1 MLHNMR
7 HQYKILEKDGKVT
20 VGIFMLYFFRT
31 RLNEAEIANLPFAK
45 DARTF
50 ICCPEFYLSL
60 KISSHFAFSI
70 SQKSITYIL
79 GQSTLCGFVAFAEL
93 SRFSDCMVLVSSE
106 KYTQYQ

>member
-1 MLHNMR
+1 MLYR
-7 HQYKILEKDGKVT
+7 HHAKILEKDDKVT
-20 VGIFMLYFFRT
+20 VATIMLYFVRT
-31 RLNEAEIANLPFAK
+31 RLNEAYIVNVSFAK
-45 DARTF
+45 STRTF